1 MDNSTML
8 MNLKEYSEYLHGYNV
23 IDCAVRSKNFLYIL
37 AREDYTKWPKSKWN
51 SEIEPPPD
59 EPHILKRLIP
69 VMLAK
74 PRAEVFSVGEYS
86 GQGPSKIGTSKY
98 PEEKCLIMTTLGQ
111 IYATGSGTSGFET
124 RLESYYLESGI
135 SRGGVRKMRTI
146 DGWLYACEGNRGVLK
161 RLGKNQWKHWHDE
174 IPDPPKA
181 DNSFDDIDGF
191 SESDIYCVGLK
202 GDVWHYDGKAW
213 SQIEFPTNIDL
224 ETVCCAGDGS
234 VYISGEGGTT
244 FKGRGQKWKR
254 IHKGEMSLP
263 FKDMVWYED
272 RVWATSDYGVWHI
285 HNDQQERADLPDGI
299 SAYAGNLSVADGV
312 LMLAGYGG
320 AGFLR
325 EGQWT
330 KIFSAGSMA
339 KAWRESQAGGQ

>member
-1 MDNSTML
+1 MFDMSTKDYGKL
-8 MNLKEYSEYLHGYNV
+8 LEGFNV
-23 IDCAVRSKNFLYIL
+23 IDCQVRSKDVVYLL
-37 AREDYTKWPKSKWN
+37 AREDYTKWPKSKWD
-51 SEIEPPPD
+51 SENEPPPD
-59 EPHILKRLIP
+59 EPHIEKRVIPIFLEKTANNRYSKTALKGFGPSL
-69 VMLAK
+69 LGATLK
-74 PRAEVFSVGEYS
+74 PKQQCVLMSLS
-86 GQGPSKIGTSKY
+86 GQVYSIGSGDSDIEDDLKSY
-98 PEEKCLIMTTLGQ
+98 REEKGPKR
-111 IYATGSGTSGFET
+111 G
-124 RLESYYLESGI
+124 GI
-135 SRGGVRKMRTI
+135 SKMRTI
-146 DGWLYACEGNRGVLK
+146 DGWLYACQGNRGVIK

-174 IPDPPKA
+174 IPSLPKA
-181 DNSFDDIDGF
+181 NSSFDDIDGF

-339 KAWRESQAGGQ
+339 KAWRELQADGQ